1 LAIQGKVKA
10 YRCGLGSFPARTHS
24 FRLLGC
30 PAEVIMEK
38 RYRALR
44 IISTLYKIL
53 GIIVLVI
60 AIIGAVGACL
70 GGVLGGASLQNYL
83 GQDVPSLGGVGSVV
97 AGIIGGIIGLIF
109 GGLSGLSL
117 YAVGEGI
124 SLLIAMEENTRATAM
139 HLAAQSRPAA
149 PVAPPAPQG

>member
-1 LAIQGKVKA
+1 
-10 YRCGLGSFPARTHS
+10 
-24 FRLLGC
+24 
-30 PAEVIMEK
+30 MEK

-60 AIIGAVGACL
+60 AIIGAIGACL
-70 GGVLGGASLQNYL
+70 GGVLGGASLQNTL
-83 GQDVPSLGGVGSVV
+83 GQDVPALGGIGSVV
-97 AGIIGGIIGLIF
+97 AGIIGGLIGIIF

-124 SLLIAMEENTRATAM
+124 SLAIAMEENTRATAM
-139 HLAAQSRPAA
+139 HLAAQSRL
-149 PVAPPAPQG
+149 VAPASPPTPQG